1 MPKHI
6 DKERESTIHF
16 ALELGNR
23 YYINRQISKKET
35 TSFTN

>member
-1 MPKHI
+1 MPKHL
-6 DKERESTIHF
+6 DEERGSTIHF

-23 YYINRQISKKET
+23 YYINQRISKKET